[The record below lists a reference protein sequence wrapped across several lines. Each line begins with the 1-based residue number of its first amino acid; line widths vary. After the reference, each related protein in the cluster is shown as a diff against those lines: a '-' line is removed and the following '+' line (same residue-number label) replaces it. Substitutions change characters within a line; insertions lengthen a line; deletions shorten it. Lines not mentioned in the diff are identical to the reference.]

1 MKNVMQKSFP
11 HGILLMAGF
20 ILTMCA
26 PPSETVGVE
35 DRETARLDSLRRVK
49 CPRLMSS
56 AAEYYKNRDWE
67 STVRV
72 YGEIVDLGCDRE
84 NPDGVYLYYA
94 IAYEYMGK
102 FDQSEAVLLQGLQV
116 MKDNVDLRK
125 RLAYSYQKQGKI
137 EEEISEYDRLT
148 LLVPNNISFKKELA
162 ELYGNQNRYSDQIII
177 LKEILKL
184 DPDNE
189 NAQGD
194 LANAYELS
202 GKDPM
207 DAYESRW
214 IKNPDNIS
222 YGLDY
227 AERLV
232 KADRASESV
241 NVLRSV
247 LNADRT
253 SKIAWRRLAESS
265 YTAND
270 LEGSSDAYEELSK
283 LDPRD
288 FRVAIK
294 ISKVNVELEN
304 FEKALRWADKAVKT
318 SDGGESLGQKGN
330 VYYKAFQ
337 FCRTSEISTEDKIIA
352 TLAMNYFEAA
362 NAKGFGRFT
371 NSLNWLK
378 DNEVLFG
385 RAEWFMMDSKRKTQ
399 GSIAPKSDCYSW
411 VKERLEKDP
420 SW

>member
-1 MKNVMQKSFP
+1 MKMENKQTSLF
-11 HGILLMAGF
+11 GLMIFTGF
-20 ILTMCA
+20 ILSMCA
-26 PPSETVGVE
+26 PPPDPGAIDE
-35 DRETARLDSLRRVK
+35 RETARLDSLRRVK
-49 CPRLMSS
+49 CPRMMSS

-84 NPDGVYLYYA
+84 DPEGVYLYYA
-94 IAYEYMGK
+94 IAYEYLGN
-102 FDQSEAVLLQGLQV
+102 FDKSEEVLLKGLQV
-116 MKDNVDLRK
+116 MQNNIELRK
-125 RLAYSYQKQGKI
+125 RLAYAYKKQGKT
-137 EEEISEYDRLT
+137 EEEIAEYDRLT
-148 LLVPNNISFKKELA
+148 LLVPDDISFKQELA
-162 ELYGNQNRYSDQIII
+162 ELYAKQNRYADQIII

-189 NAQGD
+189 TAQGD

-207 DAYESRW
+207 DVYESRW
-214 IKNPDNIS
+214 IKNPENIS

-232 KADRASESV
+232 SADRSQEAV

-247 LNADRT
+247 INADRT
-253 SKIAWRRLAESS
+253 SKIAWRKLAEAS

-270 LEGSSDAYEELSK
+270 LEGSSEAYEELFN

-288 FRVAIK
+288 YRVAIS

-304 FEKALRWADKAVKT
+304 FDIALRWADNAVKA
-318 SDGGESLGQKGN
+318 SDAGESLGQKGN
-330 VYYKAFQ
+330 VYYKSFQ
-337 FCRTSEISTEDKIIA
+337 FCRSSEISTEDKIIA
-352 TLAMNYFEAA
+352 SLAMNYFEAA
-362 NAKGFGRFT
+362 ASKGFGRFK

-378 DNEVLFG
+378 ENEVLFG
-385 RAEWFMMDSKRKTQ
+385 RAEWFMLDSNRKSQ
-399 GSIAPKSDCYSW
+399 GSIAPRSECYSW

>member
-1 MKNVMQKSFP
+1 MKKVMKQSYT
-11 HGILLMAGF
+11 HGIFVLAGF
-20 ILTMCA
+20 FLTMCA
-26 PPSETVGVE
+26 PPADTDGVDE
-35 DRETARLDSLRRVK
+35 REAARLDSLRRVK

-84 NPDGVYLYYA
+84 DPQGVYLFYA

-102 FDQSEAVLLQGLQV
+102 FDEAESVLLKGLQL
-116 MKDNVDLRK
+116 MHDNVELRK
-125 RLAYSYQKQGKI
+125 RLAYAYQKQGKI
-137 EEEISEYDRLT
+137 EEQIAEYDRLT
-148 LLVPNNISFKKELA
+148 LLVPEDISFKQELA
-162 ELYGNQNRYSDQIII
+162 ELYGKQNRYADQIII

-207 DAYESRW
+207 DVYESRW
-214 IKNPDNIS
+214 IKNPGNIS

-232 KADRASESV
+232 AADRPEEAV
-241 NVLRSV
+241 NALRTV
-247 LNADRT
+247 LNADNT
-253 SKIAWRRLAESS
+253 SKIAWRKLAESS
-265 YTAND
+265 YIAND
-270 LEGSSDAYEELSK
+270 LEGSSEAYKELFN

-288 FRVAIK
+288 FRVAIS
-294 ISKVNVELEN
+294 ISKVNVELED
-304 FEKALRWADKAVKT
+304 FEKAIRWADKAVKT
-318 SDGGESLGQKGN
+318 SDAGESLGQKGN

-337 FCRTSEISTEDKIIA
+337 FCRSAEISTEDKIIA
-352 TLAMNYFEAA
+352 ALAKNYFEAA
-362 NAKGFGRFT
+362 GVKGFGRFK

-378 DNEVLFG
+378 ENEVLFG
-385 RAEWFMMDSKRKTQ
+385 RADWFMLDSKRKAQ
-399 GSIAPKSDCYSW
+399 GSILPRSDCYSW
-411 VKERLEKDP
+411 VKERLDKDP

>member
-1 MKNVMQKSFP
+1 MKKVMKNSFS
-11 HGILLMAGF
+11 HGILILAGL

-26 PPSETVGVE
+26 PPADTDGVD
-35 DRETARLDSLRRVK
+35 DRETTRLDSLRRVK

-84 NPDGVYLYYA
+84 DPEGVYLYYA

-116 MKDNVDLRK
+116 MQNNVDLRK
-125 RLAYSYQKQGKI
+125 RLAYAYQKQGKI
-137 EEEISEYDRLT
+137 EEQIAEYDRLT
-148 LLVPNNISFKKELA
+148 LLVPEDISFKQELA
-162 ELYGNQNRYSDQIII
+162 ELYGNQNRYADQIII

-207 DAYESRW
+207 DVYESRW
-214 IKNPDNIS
+214 IKNQGNIS
-222 YGLDY
+222 YGLDF

-232 KADRASESV
+232 TADRPSEAV

-247 LNADRT
+247 LNTDGT
-253 SKIAWRRLAESS
+253 SRIAWRKLAEAS
-265 YTAND
+265 YASND
-270 LEGSSDAYEELSK
+270 LEGSSDAYEELMK

-304 FEKALRWADKAVKT
+304 FEKAMRWADKAVGT
-318 SDGGESLGQKGN
+318 SDVGESLGQKGN

-337 FCRTSEISTEDKIIA
+337 FCRTSDISTEDKIIA
-352 TLAMNYFEAA
+352 TLAMNYFESAD
-362 NAKGFGRFT
+362 AKGFGRFR

-385 RAEWFMMDSKRKTQ
+385 KPDWFMMDSKRKSQ
-399 GSIAPKSDCYSW
+399 GSISPRSDCYSW

-420 SW
+420 TW